1 MTVEEMVSLL
11 TGVEIGLFFSAI
23 SAILITAYYKLRE
36 RMARLESWVEY
47 RKPGKHEK
55 GDKRPAPKEV

>member
-36 RMARLESWVEY
+36 RMARLEAWVEY
-47 RKPGKHEK
+47 RKPSKHEK
-55 GDKRPAPKEV
+55 GERRPVPKEV